1 MVPFRFRGRWGGGG
15 GGGGG
20 GVIAWQ
26 LSSLSLVVVLGPQL
40 TGSRRDQ
47 EEGGGAGP
55 STYRAG
61 LA

>member
-40 TGSRRDQ
+40 TGPVW
-47 EEGGGAGP
+47 P
-55 STYRAG
+55 SGKALG
-61 LA
+61 W